1 MVNIILLFFNEKV
14 IKKIVLVI
22 FSKNPNI
29 PESEFRKKI
38 KAIFLESIELQQDS
52 ESIIRL

>member
-29 PESEFRKKI
+29 PESDFRKKI